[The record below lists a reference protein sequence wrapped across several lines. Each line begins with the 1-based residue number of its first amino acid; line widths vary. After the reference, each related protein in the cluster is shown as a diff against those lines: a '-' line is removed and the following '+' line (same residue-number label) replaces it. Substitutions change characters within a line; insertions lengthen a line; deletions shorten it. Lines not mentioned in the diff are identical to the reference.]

1 MSTPRLPQR
10 FLQIIEGLSILSL
23 PQCISGP
30 PELVAEVSLG
40 PFGPV
45 QSPLRLTPSCPRLS
59 PPPPH
64 PLWPGNSPASVTQQM
79 SLSFPEDKAEDRGWG
94 RGPPW
99 CVSWD

>member
-1 MSTPRLPQR
+1 MPTPRLPQR
-10 FLQIIEGLSILSL
+10 FLQITEGLSILSL
-23 PQCISGP
+23 PQGISGP

-45 QSPLRLTPSCPRLS
+45 QSPLRLTLSCPNTAPS
-59 PPPPH
+59 PPH
-64 PLWPGNSPASVTQQM
+64 PLRPGNSPASVTQQM

-99 CVSWD
+99 CV